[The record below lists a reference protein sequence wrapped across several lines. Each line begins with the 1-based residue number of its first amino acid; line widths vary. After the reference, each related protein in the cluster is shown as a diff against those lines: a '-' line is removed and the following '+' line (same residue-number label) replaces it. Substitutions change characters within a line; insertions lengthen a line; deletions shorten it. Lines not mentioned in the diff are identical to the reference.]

1 MADER
6 ERRSKR
12 RCEYPLYPVDIV
24 YHSDRHRGECR
35 VYVFAKQ
42 VACPDPCYRQRLVV
56 LEVTGWMP
64 YMYLKVK
71 DGDIG
76 NMVRTIRDCI
86 GQSKRDYVGREIRC
100 DYRIDTS
107 SDLTFIDG
115 YGYHPD
121 DAEERFIKVSLGDP
135 SVYKRFAEI
144 VPYEVYMA
152 QVDYVCQFKV
162 DVGLAHPNKLLVL
175 GPDFEYDERSSRFVT
190 SVGNLK
196 TVDNVDKETPVL
208 KAMSID
214 IKCISQSGSFPK
226 AENKDDQIIQ
236 IASVVTTDVLRA
248 THDSDD
254 FRKYAFVVGSC
265 ESVDNT
271 EVRHYDSESDML
283 EGFMSH
289 VVSVDPDV
297 ITGYEGRSF
306 HWPYILERFKR
317 FKLWPSFSRRRYGG
331 IWSHYVLGNK
341 ELVSSYDRILVDMR
355 DVIMA
360 EQKLRSYSLDCVVRE
375 FIPGEGQLE
384 DATYEQVKEF
394 HEGNSFTRSRIAG
407 CCVKRALMP
416 LKLMI
421 KFNTMTSVI
430 EVANITGVPMR
441 YVYGRGQKVR
451 VMTLIAREAHARRI
465 LFPTMKEKSGKNEQ
479 QGYCSDCLDDFNNSD
494 DEEEASA
501 KKPAFPTK
509 RKAESSDLNSTGYQG
524 AEVLEPKVGFYHDPV
539 CTLDFASLY
548 PSIIIAMNLCYSTL
562 RLNSK
567 RQTENT
573 ESKEKQDED
582 CYEYEQG
589 KPSPEGDEFVSE
601 SVRKGILPTILV
613 DLLRARKQV
622 KEEMAKFEHD
632 PFTLSLLN
640 ERQLAIKKCAN
651 SVYGFTGAVRNA
663 ILPCTE
669 IARSVTAYGRTLMDK
684 TVYYVEKK
692 YTQHEVIYGDTDSV
706 MIICRG
712 KTVAEAMEMGKA
724 LAELISSHFPR
735 PIQLEFEKVF
745 MPYLL
750 LDKKRY
756 AGAVYSSNPN
766 TRDKVE
772 VKGLEMVRR
781 DCSPYLSRVMEA
793 CIHEMIVNADIPA
806 AQETASRAKDDLL
819 AGRVDNAELILSK
832 KYDKADYKSHSPHLH
847 VIEKKK
853 ARGEKPAS
861 VGDLIPY
868 VVCKE
873 LVKDEEE
880 LRKEYEERPQEF
892 VKGTKRYL
900 RKIACRAEDPEYVSK
915 HGLPIDYAY
924 YAKTHLEKPL
934 KRLFACVP
942 GGKPQTATAS
952 PTKDWARNQEGK
964 ENIF

>member
-1 MADER
+1 MADECR
-6 ERRSKR
+6 PRSNR
-12 RCEYPLYPVDIV
+12 GCEYPLYPVDIV

-35 VYVFAKQ
+35 VYVFAKK
-42 VACPDPCYRQRLVV
+42 VACPDPCSRQRLVV

-76 NMVRTIRDCI
+76 NMVSAIGDCI
-86 GQSKRDYVGREIRC
+86 GQIKQDYVGREIRC

-121 DAEERFIKVSLGDP
+121 DAEERFIKVSIGDP
-135 SVYKRFAEI
+135 SVYKKFAEI

-152 QVDYVCQFKV
+152 QVDHVCQFKV

-190 SVGNLK
+190 SVRNLK

-214 IKCISQSGSFPK
+214 IMCISQSGSFPK
-226 AENKDDQIIQ
+226 AENEDDQIIQ
-236 IASVVTTDVLRA
+236 IASVVTADVLRA

-265 ESVDNT
+265 DSVDNT

-283 EGFMSH
+283 EGFLSH
-289 VVSVDPDV
+289 VVSMDPDV

-317 FKLWPSFSRRRYGG
+317 FQLWPSFSRRRYGG
-331 IWSHYVLGNK
+331 IWSHYVHGNK
-341 ELVSSYDRILVDMR
+341 EVVSSHDRILVDMR
-355 DVIMA
+355 DVITA
-360 EQKLRSYSLDCVVRE
+360 EQKLRSYSLDFVVRE
-375 FIPGEGQLE
+375 FIPGEVQLE
-384 DATYEQVKEF
+384 DVTYEQVKEF
-394 HEGNSFTRSRIAG
+394 HEGTSATRSRIAG

-416 LKLMI
+416 LKLMM

-430 EVANITGVPMR
+430 EIANITGVPMR
-441 YVYGRGQKVR
+441 YVYSRGQQVR
-451 VMTLIAREAHARRI
+451 VMTLIAREAHAHRM
-465 LFPTMKEKSGKNEQ
+465 LFPTMKKSGQ
-479 QGYCSDCLDDFNNSD
+479 QGYCSDSSDDFNDSD

-501 KKPAFPTK
+501 KKPAFPRK
-509 RKAESSDLNSTGYQG
+509 RKAESSDLNNTGYQG
-524 AEVLEPKVGFYHDPV
+524 AKVLEPKVGFYHDPV

-573 ESKEKQDED
+573 ERKANQDED
-582 CYEYEQG
+582 RYEYEQG
-589 KPSPEGDEFVSE
+589 KPSPEGDVFVSE

-622 KEEMAKFEHD
+622 KEEMAEFEHD

-735 PIQLEFEKVF
+735 PIQLEFEKVCR
-745 MPYLL
+745 PYLL
-750 LDKKRY
+750 LGKKTY
-756 AGAVYSSNPN
+756 AGAVYSSNPDSHDN
-766 TRDKVE
+766 VE
-772 VKGLEMVRR
+772 VKGLEMVHR
-781 DCSPYLSRVMEA
+781 DCLPYLSRVMEA
-793 CIHEMIVNADIPA
+793 CIHEMIVNVDIPA
-806 AQETASRAKDDLL
+806 AQETARKAQDDLL
-819 AGRVDNAELILSK
+819 SGLVDIAELTLRK

-853 ARGEKPAS
+853 ARGEKPPS

-873 LVKDEEE
+873 LVTDEEE
-880 LRKEYEERPQEF
+880 LPKEYEDRPQQF
-892 VKGTKRYL
+892 VKRRKRYL
-900 RKIACRAEDPEYVSK
+900 RKMAYRAEDPAYVRK

-924 YAKTHLEKPL
+924 YAEIHLEKPL
-934 KRLFACVP
+934 KRLFACVQ

-952 PTKDWARNQEGK
+952 SAKD
-964 ENIF
+964 